1 MGNEDKMENYFQ
13 PKENLKTEENVN
25 DFAEETVKNNM
36 QEDDQNGDIEEQKNL
51 EINAQN
57 ENTENAQDENN
68 DDIQGDMKE
77 TAGTESENSAE
88 SGVDKENFE
97 LLNGENLQE
106 KPDNFVLKDAEV
118 NDVGSVET
126 AAENFT
132 ENPAENLAGN
142 EAENTDESGIKY
154 QHENETENFAYIMP
168 SGNYF
173 KPQSAN
179 DTAFNKTQK
188 QPAIK
193 KLPFVFSMLGLL
205 LSIFYIGLPFAI
217 AGLVMTIIQKHKGE
231 TDELTKTSYVL
242 SFAGIAIGLFT
253 LILFVFCLI
262 F

>member
-36 QEDDQNGDIEEQKNL
+36 QEEDQNDDIEEQNEL

-106 KPDNFVLKDAEV
+106 KFDNFV
-118 NDVGSVET
+118 
-126 AAENFT
+126 
-132 ENPAENLAGN
+132 
-142 EAENTDESGIKY
+142 
-154 QHENETENFAYIMP
+154 
-168 SGNYF
+168 
-173 KPQSAN
+173 
-179 DTAFNKTQK
+179 
-188 QPAIK
+188 
-193 KLPFVFSMLGLL
+193 
-205 LSIFYIGLPFAI
+205 
-217 AGLVMTIIQKHKGE
+217 
-231 TDELTKTSYVL
+231 
-242 SFAGIAIGLFT
+242 
-253 LILFVFCLI
+253 
-262 F
+262 

>member
-1 MGNEDKMENYFQ
+1 MENYFQ

-57 ENTENAQDENN
+57 ENTENAQDEDN

-77 TAGTESENSAE
+77 TAGTESENSTE
-88 SGVDKENFE
+88 SGIDKENFE
-97 LLNGENLQE
+97 LLNGENLQG
-106 KPDNFVLKDAEV
+106 KPDNFVLNDAGDDGV
-118 NDVGSVET
+118 DS
-126 AAENFT
+126 AAT
-132 ENPAENLAGN
+132 TAENLAEN
-142 EAENTDESGIKY
+142 ETENTGESGIKD

>member
-13 PKENLKTEENVN
+13 PKENLKTEENAN

-57 ENTENAQDENN
+57 ENTENAQNENN

-88 SGVDKENFE
+88 GGVGEENFE

-106 KPDNFVLKDAEV
+106 KPDNFVLKDVEV
-118 NDVGSVET
+118 NDVDSVET

-132 ENPAENLAGN
+132 ENPAENF
-142 EAENTDESGIKY
+142 DDFIESGIKF

-188 QPAIK
+188 QPEIK

-217 AGLVMTIIQKHKGE
+217 AGLVMTITQKHKGE

>member
-1 MGNEDKMENYFQ
+1 MGHEDKMENYFQ

-36 QEDDQNGDIEEQKNL
+36 QKDDQNGDIEEQKNL

-77 TAGTESENSAE
+77 TAGTESEN
-88 SGVDKENFE
+88 
-97 LLNGENLQE
+97 
-106 KPDNFVLKDAEV
+106 
-118 NDVGSVET
+118 
-126 AAENFT
+126 
-132 ENPAENLAGN
+132 PAENLAGN
-142 EAENTDESGIKY
+142 ETENTDESGIKA

-193 KLPFVFSMLGLL
+193 KMPFVFSMLGLL

-231 TDELTKTSYVL
+231 TDELTKTSFVL